1 LLSVFGIPKLSLDA
15 RKSSKNGNGSLFVC
29 NFSRCKKYRFMIL
42 KQSVPFLFLA
52 ALFISPR
59 QEPVFQTGMASFYA
73 DKFHNR
79 PTTSGEKYDKNA
91 FTAAHKTLPFG
102 TIILVTNLKNDSTVL
117 LKVNDRIPSPK
128 RIIDVSMAG
137 AKQLN
142 FIRDGITK
150 VHIETIVP
158 EKEMIAKNYNAS
170 KIRLQEIPHSMR
182 EGKSLM
188 EKNCI
193 SCHEMKNVNDYT
205 LVKWEKILPKMA
217 RKSKITEAET
227 EKIRTFVV
235 WKLEN

>member
-1 LLSVFGIPKLSLDA
+1 
-15 RKSSKNGNGSLFVC
+15 
-29 NFSRCKKYRFMIL
+29 MIL
-42 KQSVPFLFLA
+42 KNSIPFVFLA
-52 ALFISPR
+52 LFFVVPS
-59 QEPVFQTGMASFYA
+59 QEPFVQTGMASYYA

-79 PTTSGEKYDKNA
+79 PTSSGEKYDKNA

-142 FIRDGITK
+142 FIREGLAHVK
-150 VHIETIVP
+150 IETIEP
-158 EKEMIAKNYNAS
+158 EKEMTDKVEFVKRETIISNEMSESA
-170 KIRLQEIPHSMR
+170 M

-188 EKNCI
+188 DKNCI
-193 SCHEMKNVNDYT
+193 SCHKMKPVNNYT
-205 LVKWEKILPKMA
+205 LAKWDIILPKMA
-217 RKSKITEAET
+217 KKAKISVEEQ